1 MSLLEYILLN
11 ASSTVLCHIH
21 ESYLQASMQITVT
34 NAKPYIIQRIFLRP
48 DLGVESERNK
58 KQLESWGRTNIFK

>member
-11 ASSTVLCHIH
+11 AASTVLRHIH

-34 NAKPYIIQRIFLRP
+34 NAEPYIIQCIFLTA
-48 DLGVESERNK
+48 DLGVESERNR
-58 KQLESWGRTNIFK
+58 KQLESWGRTNMFK